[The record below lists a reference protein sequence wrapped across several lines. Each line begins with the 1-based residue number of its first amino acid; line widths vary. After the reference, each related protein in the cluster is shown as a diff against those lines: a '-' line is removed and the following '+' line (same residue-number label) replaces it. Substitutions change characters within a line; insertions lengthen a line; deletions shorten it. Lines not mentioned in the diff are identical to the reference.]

1 MVPVH
6 ERKKM
11 RWSDKKGFWWTFA
24 LDEACGI
31 AFSIVYIPEGRDLQI
46 SFLLGFVHIGAG
58 YTF

>member
-1 MVPVH
+1 
-6 ERKKM
+6 M
-11 RWSDKKGFWWTFA
+11 RWSDKKGFWWAFE
-24 LDEACGI
+24 LNEACGI